1 MLELVGFFAIVFVII
16 KYFPDIM
23 KFTASAVVVVIA
35 LYILLGGLLWIF
47 GASIAINM
55 NTQLM
60 GI

>member
-1 MLELVGFFAIVFVII
+1 MLELVGFFAIVFVIV
-16 KYFPDIM
+16 KYFPEIM
-23 KFTASAVVVVIA
+23 KFTAYAVVVVIA
-35 LYILLGGLLWIF
+35 LYFLLGGLLWIF